1 MDSSIWRRAFDG
13 SEAGWPSDAAGFCA
27 KRIPVQIAIVA
38 DERDRPRITLAE
50 VDIMEVN
57 KANSTPVPLVNSV
70 VETRL
75 HVAPE
80 LTQAVKAVNGAKL
93 FGQDSELSFLMDRE
107 SKRFVVRLVDKNTG
121 KVIRQIPAET
131 ILRQS
136 EGLQNV

>member
-1 MDSSIWRRAFDG
+1 
-13 SEAGWPSDAAGFCA
+13 
-27 KRIPVQIAIVA
+27 
-38 DERDRPRITLAE
+38 
-50 VDIMEVN
+50 MEVN

-75 HVAPE
+75 NVAPE

>member
-1 MDSSIWRRAFDG
+1 
-13 SEAGWPSDAAGFCA
+13 
-27 KRIPVQIAIVA
+27 
-38 DERDRPRITLAE
+38 
-50 VDIMEVN
+50 MEVN

-75 HVAPE
+75 NVAPE
-80 LTQAVKAVNGAKL
+80 LTQAVKAVNGGKL

>member
-1 MDSSIWRRAFDG
+1 M
-13 SEAGWPSDAAGFCA
+13 
-27 KRIPVQIAIVA
+27 
-38 DERDRPRITLAE
+38 AE

-70 VETRL
+70 AETRL

-107 SKRFVVRLVDKNTG
+107 SKRFVVRLIDKNTR

-131 ILRQS
+131 ILRQA

>member
-1 MDSSIWRRAFDG
+1 M
-13 SEAGWPSDAAGFCA
+13 
-27 KRIPVQIAIVA
+27 
-38 DERDRPRITLAE
+38 AE

-75 HVAPE
+75 NVAPE

-107 SKRFVVRLVDKNTG
+107 SKRFVVRLIDKNTR

-131 ILRQS
+131 ILRQA

>member
-1 MDSSIWRRAFDG
+1 M
-13 SEAGWPSDAAGFCA
+13 
-27 KRIPVQIAIVA
+27 
-38 DERDRPRITLAE
+38 AE

-70 VETRL
+70 AETRL